1 MSEILLDSQ
10 AFFHNLTYIS
20 KYLHTHSTSTKL
32 ALVLKDNAYG
42 HGLREIASLAREFG
56 VQDVFV
62 KTYDEAQVVR
72 EFFSSITILYGEPKG
87 ALVPNMAIAI
97 NNKEILHSLTFGSKV
112 ELKVNT
118 GMNRNGINPS
128 ELEEYITLITQNGL
142 QLFGVF
148 THNGYGDDLGNDFK
162 IGCENFE
169 NIKTAVLHICK
180 KLGIEK
186 PRFHGLNSSGTLRSQ
201 TITDDL
207 VRVGIGAYG
216 YLQSDATPQIAH
228 ALKPVASLWADRISS
243 KILPKGTKIGYGGKS
258 VLQEESM
265 VSTYDIGYGDG
276 FPRINE
282 HTKLYTACGKRIL
295 PRTSMDCFSCVSDAP
310 RICVFNNVMPIAQA
324 FNTISYEVLTHLSPF
339 IKRTIVRK

>member
-42 HGLREIASLAREFG
+42 HGLRGIASLAREFG

-87 ALVPNMAIAI
+87 ALAPNMAIAI

-118 GMNRNGINPS
+118 GMNRNGI
-128 ELEEYITLITQNGL
+128 TQNGL

-148 THNGYGDDLGNDFK
+148 THNGYGDDLGDDFK

-243 KILPKGTKIGYGGKS
+243 KILPKGTSFEFLTQWDVNLIVNHINSTPRKSLNGSTPYDVSAEVYG
-258 VLQEESM
+258 E
-265 VSTYDIGYGDG
+265 
-276 FPRINE
+276 
-282 HTKLYTACGKRIL
+282 
-295 PRTSMDCFSCVSDAP
+295 
-310 RICVFNNVMPIAQA
+310 
-324 FNTISYEVLTHLSPF
+324 EVLKKPQLRRIDPDEVKLSPKL
-339 IKRTIVRK
+339 IRNN